1 MFYVT
6 YEYIRNCEHKDFRF
20 DIIGITER
28 CRSRFSN
35 SDGSYPPFD
44 KLFQNRLI
52 TAIFYEMILQRNLVI
67 LVNANLVRAVSILK
81 LQVLQI

>member
-6 YEYIRNCEHKDFRF
+6 YEYIRNCRHKDFRF

-35 SDGSYPPFD
+35 SDGLYPPFD
-44 KLFQNRLI
+44 KFFENRLN
-52 TAIFYEMILQRNLVI
+52 TAIFYEMILQRNLAVLI
-67 LVNANLVRAVSILK
+67 NANLVHAVSILK
-81 LQVLQI
+81 LQV